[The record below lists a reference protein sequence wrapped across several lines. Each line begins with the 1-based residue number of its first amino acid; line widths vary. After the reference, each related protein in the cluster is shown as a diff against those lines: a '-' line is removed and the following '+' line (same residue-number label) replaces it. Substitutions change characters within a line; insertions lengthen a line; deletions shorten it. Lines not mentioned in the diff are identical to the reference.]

1 MKNTGVDKNFRKKSQ
16 PPQRPVAAAGR
27 RVVKRVYRPEDLSGF
42 SYARD
47 LGDPG
52 QFPYTRGIHPGM
64 YREKPWTIRQFS
76 GYGTPEETNR
86 RFKHLLSHG
95 QTGLSVAFDLPT
107 LMGLDSDRPSAEG
120 EVGKCGVAVDS
131 LEDMEI
137 LFDSIP
143 LDQVTTS
150 MTINAPAAILLAMYL
165 VVAEKQGVELSQI
178 RGTVQ
183 NDILKEFIAQ
193 KEWIYPP
200 EPSMRLIVDSIQFCT
215 THLPRYN
222 SISISGYH
230 IREAGS
236 TAVQEL
242 AFTLRNGIEYVEWC
256 LKAGMK
262 VDDFAPRF
270 SFFFN
275 SHNDFFE
282 EIAKFRAARRLWSH
296 VMRERFSAGNPHSW
310 TCRFH
315 TQTAGCSLTAQQ
327 PTNNVVRTTL
337 QALAAVLGGTNSL
350 HTNSLDE
357 AMALPTE
364 ETARLALRTQQIL
377 AYENGVRNIV
387 DPLGGSYFLEALTN
401 ELEEDCRRYFDTID
415 ELGGMIAA
423 IEEGFPQKE
432 IQEAS
437 YQLHRAIEE
446 RDEVVVGVNEFVTE
460 DEPPIEFLQIGPEA
474 QERQT
479 KRLRSLRE
487 RRNSRAVSGALADVQ
502 QTAGSNKN
510 LMPPLVEAAR
520 AYVTVGE
527 MVETLKEVFGTY
539 QEPSF

>member
-1 MKNTGVDKNFRKKSQ
+1 MTDHRT
-16 PPQRPVAAAGR
+16 
-27 RVVKRVYRPEDLSGF
+27 VKRVYTPEDLSEF
-42 SYARD
+42 SYTQD

-52 QFPYTRGIHPGM
+52 QFPYTRGIHSSM
-64 YREKPWTIRQFS
+64 YYEKPWTIRQFS
-76 GYGTPEETNR
+76 GYGTPEETNQ

-107 LMGLDSDRPSAEG
+107 LMGLDSDNPLAMG
-120 EVGKCGVAVDS
+120 EVGKCGVAIDS

-137 LFDSIP
+137 LFEGIP
-143 LDQVTTS
+143 LEQITTS
-150 MTINAPAAILLAMYL
+150 MTINAPAAILLAMFL
-165 VVAEKQGVELSQI
+165 VVVEKQGIELSKI
-178 RGTVQ
+178 KGTIQ

-193 KEWIYPP
+193 NEWIHPP

-215 THLPRYN
+215 DHLPHYN

-242 AFTLRNGIEYVEWC
+242 AFTLRNGIEYAERC
-256 LKAGMK
+256 LEAGMEI
-262 VDDFAPRF
+262 DDFAPRF

-282 EIAKFRAARRLWSH
+282 EIAKFRAARHLWSYI
-296 VMRERFSAGNPHSW
+296 MRERFSAKNPRSW

-357 AMALPTE
+357 AIALPTE

-377 AYENGVRNIV
+377 AYENGIRDIA
-387 DPLGGSYFLEALTN
+387 DPLGGSYLLETLTKK
-401 ELEEDCRRYFDTID
+401 LEQEAHNYFNTID
-415 ELGGMIAA
+415 SLGGMIPA
-423 IEEGFPQKE
+423 IEKGFPQKE

-437 YQLHRAIEE
+437 YQYQKTIEKG
-446 RDEVVVGVNEFVTE
+446 DQTIVGVNEFLTE
-460 DEPPIEFLQIGPEA
+460 DKIPIELLQIDSRV
-474 QERQT
+474 QEHQS
-479 KRLRSLRE
+479 KRLKNLRR
-487 RRNSRAVSGALADVQ
+487 RRNSRDVHNALSDIKQTAVSR
-502 QTAGSNKN
+502 KN
-510 LMPPLVEAAR
+510 LIPSLIQAAKV
-520 AYVTVGE
+520 YVTVGE
-527 MVETLKEVFGTY
+527 MVEVLKETLGIY